1 MECVMPLSDITNIQ
15 SCADE
20 WKAKGQPAHKSKQ
33 NRGPQNGSVA
43 PRRPR
48 ASAERKQQAHQAPVR
63 QALLPKDMDVPS
75 TKPGLGG
82 RFLGGASSPLG
93 MEVEESE
100 SDRMVLNAAQD
111 LWQVWVS
118 QCTEHA
124 SAPRGLSPW
133 MQFVLWKFGRSGPPG
148 LVNALMR
155 PPPGIPKPPST
166 EVPIRPYM
174 NFICEELQEGS
185 FATLIDNEFLELYGP
200 AGTRVKVKELGED
213 GLVHVAIVDSDR
225 SAWIPK
231 EYLKAEPTSHSQLQ
245 ELLAGGL
252 LLDGCHRH
260 TERARPYSEDIHAC
274 IGSGDRQ
281 QSVLWLAQV
290 CSIHQLDDSVLFV
303 CVMLLD
309 RYCATSEDHME
320 LGRAHRTVLAIF
332 SIALKV
338 LGVAAGGGNQHEHL
352 RFIAEGL
359 GENKFS
365 KQDIIRAELE
375 VLQALGFDVAAH
387 SPLDFLESFL
397 FSVERPRLSGTSA
410 LACMATFLLQL
421 SLGDANLLH
430 RYPYAALAAGA
441 VYVGL
446 WCTQASSERCQLLL
460 QDAREALSPKPQPA
474 AMDMVPEDEIFTDF
488 DFAIC
493 EV

>member
-1 MECVMPLSDITNIQ
+1 MPLSDITNIQ
-15 SCADE
+15 SCSDE
-20 WKAKGQPAHKSKQ
+20 WKAQPAHKSKQ
-33 NRGPQNGSVA
+33 NRGPQNGNTA
-43 PRRPR
+43 PCRPR
-48 ASAERKQQAHQAPVR
+48 ASAERKQHTHQSQQAPAAR
-63 QALLPKDMDVPS
+63 QALLPKDDVPR
-75 TKPGLGG
+75 TKAGLGAL
-82 RFLGGASSPLG
+82 RTLGTGASSPLG
-93 MEVEESE
+93 MEVEESG
-100 SDRMVLNAAQD
+100 SVRMVLNAAQD

-118 QCTEHA
+118 QCTDA

-174 NFICEELQEGS
+174 NFFFEELQEGS
-185 FATLIDNEFLELYGP
+185 FATLIDDEFLELYGP

-213 GLVHVAIVDSDR
+213 GLVHVTFVDTDH
-225 SAWIPK
+225 SAWIRK
-231 EYLKAEPTSHSQLQ
+231 EYLKAEPTSRSQLQ

-252 LLDGCHRH
+252 RLDGCHRH
-260 TERARPYSEDIHAC
+260 TERARPYSEDIYTC

-309 RYCATSEDHME
+309 RYCATSEDRME

-397 FSVERPRLSGTSA
+397 FSVERPRLNGSSA
-410 LACMATFLLQL
+410 LVCMATFLLQL

-446 WCTQASSERCQLLL
+446 WCTQASPERCQLLL
-460 QDAREALSPKPQPA
+460 QDAREALSPKPPQPA